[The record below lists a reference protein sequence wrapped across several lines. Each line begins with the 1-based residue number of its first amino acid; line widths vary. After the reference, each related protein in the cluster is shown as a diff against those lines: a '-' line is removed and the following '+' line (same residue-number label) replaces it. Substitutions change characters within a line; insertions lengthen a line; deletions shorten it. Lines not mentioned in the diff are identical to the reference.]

1 MKFADLIR
9 EFCESRYEYDVYEDY
24 SGRGMFGAL
33 CIGIVVKRE
42 YSHITMMYE
51 LTQFLDE
58 KGYEDEELNMEGVA
72 TDELGLDTI
81 VYFPNIRDYSFKE
94 D

>member
-9 EFCESRYEYDVYEDY
+9 EFCESRDEYDVFENY
-24 SGRGMFGAL
+24 SGRFMFEKL
-33 CIGIVVKRE
+33 CIGIIVKRE
-42 YSHITMMYE
+42 YSHMTMMYE

-72 TDELGLDTI
+72 VDSLGLSTI